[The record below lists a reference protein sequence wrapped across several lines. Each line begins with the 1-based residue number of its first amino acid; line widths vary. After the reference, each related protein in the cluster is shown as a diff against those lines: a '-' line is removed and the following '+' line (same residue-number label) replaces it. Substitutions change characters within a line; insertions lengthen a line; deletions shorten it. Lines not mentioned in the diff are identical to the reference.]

1 MINGI
6 QTTLVG
12 NITEPELRF
21 TPSGSAVCTFSVA
34 ITERRFD
41 KTKNEWTEGPTTWVR
56 VNAWKG
62 LAEHVAESLTKGS
75 RVIVT
80 GQLRNREWK
89 PEGSEETRYSLEMTA
104 DAVGAELTWATAKV
118 TKAARNTPPLP
129 DDPWAQGTA
138 AGSAPAGNGGSGYSD
153 EPPF

>member
-1 MINGI
+1 MFNGI

-21 TPSGSAVCTFSVA
+21 TPTGTAVCTFSVA
-34 ITERRFD
+34 VTERKLDRA
-41 KTKNEWTEGPTTWVR
+41 TNEWKDGEPTWVR
-56 VNAWKG
+56 VAAWKG

-80 GQLRNREWK
+80 GTLRNRPWK
-89 PEGSEETRYSLEMTA
+89 PEGSDETRYSLEMTA

-118 TKAARNTPPLP
+118 TKSARNSAPLP
-129 DDPWAQGTA
+129 EDPWASSGSATA
-138 AGSAPAGNGGSGYSD
+138 ADTSSKGYPD